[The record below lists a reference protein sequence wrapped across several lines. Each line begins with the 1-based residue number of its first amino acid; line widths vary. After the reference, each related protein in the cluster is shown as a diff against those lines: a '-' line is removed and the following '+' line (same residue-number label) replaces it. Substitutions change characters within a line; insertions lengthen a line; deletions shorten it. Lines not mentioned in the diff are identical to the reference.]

1 MLLFSNFSRSWINRS
16 DFHKGAF
23 LRVAIPA
30 TPMVFL
36 GSYFYSV
43 LEPKM
48 ISLFLGIVILSSIPV
63 RRWAKSREIK
73 TSPTVLSCVG
83 GLFGFLCG
91 SAVGP
96 GMLLIP
102 SMLGFGLTPVN
113 FVATLAVIASFTN
126 VARVASFGSLG
137 LIDMDLLIIGV
148 VAGLATIPGNILG
161 RKILKKL
168 QVSSHSLLVDIL
180 TLGGGLN
187 FLWMA
192 IK

>member
-1 MLLFSNFSRSWINRS
+1 MRLGCWAG
-16 DFHKGAF
+16 D
-23 LRVAIPA
+23 AID
-30 TPMVFL
+30 
-36 GSYFYSV
+36 
-43 LEPKM
+43 
-48 ISLFLGIVILSSIPV
+48 SLYAWLWPDAGQFCCDP
-63 RRWAKSREIK
+63 
-73 TSPTVLSCVG
+73 
-83 GLFGFLCG
+83 CG
-91 SAVGP
+91 DR
-96 GMLLIP
+96 LIHQC
-102 SMLGFGLTPVN
+102 
-113 FVATLAVIASFTN
+113 
-126 VARVASFGSLG
+126 ARVASFGSLG